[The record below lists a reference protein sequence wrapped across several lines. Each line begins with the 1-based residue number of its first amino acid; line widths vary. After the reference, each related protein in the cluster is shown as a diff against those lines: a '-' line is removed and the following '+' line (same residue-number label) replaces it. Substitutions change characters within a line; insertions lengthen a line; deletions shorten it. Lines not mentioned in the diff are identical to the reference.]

1 MKLLYRPAI
10 DGLRAVAVLSVL
22 AFHAGIPGIPGGF
35 LGVDIFFVISG
46 YLITGLLL
54 AELQAAGRISLGS
67 FFARRVRR
75 LLPALL
81 LVTLVTLLLAL
92 LLMFPQD
99 LPRLGKSA
107 TAMLFLAA
115 NVHFFHYSGGY
126 FDPSTDVMPLLHTWS
141 LSVEEQYY
149 LIWPLVLIV
158 MGRIGRR
165 IPSLSPAAGAAIILG
180 IVALASFFGFLVTL
194 QTHQSAAFYL
204 VHYRAWE
211 FAIGGLAMVAGN
223 YWTPSR
229 PLAWIMEL
237 AGAIAIAVALTSFG
251 DDHRLPGYA
260 YALPVVGSAFI
271 LLGVTGNTG
280 SPVRVI
286 LANGAMVRVGLIS
299 YSLYLWHWPLLA
311 LGRSYSLGQ
320 REPLL
325 DGSAIAI
332 AFVLA
337 AATYRWIERP
347 IRYDKPGWF
356 ARTRS
361 TLLAGAALSFL
372 VLLLSQGVIHW
383 GKSASAKSPAEAPPT
398 GNFVCPTDRK
408 TLGVREACT
417 VGHGTQ
423 PPAILVWGDS
433 HAEHLRVAMENL
445 TGNPAPRTLFRIL
458 ASCPPLEGAAPLIKG
473 EFQPDCLEF
482 NAVVARELE
491 ASLRQGIRGVVLAAR
506 WNTYLSQPVT
516 DPGGVTSY
524 GFDTS
529 PRDPSLPPQETADAA
544 RVFEAALRRRLATL
558 DQAGLKVLL
567 VAPMP
572 EMYFHVPHCLY
583 RRSEADCVVP
593 RTKVDS
599 RRRIAMEIF
608 RRIAVDYPN
617 VRLVDPLPE
626 FCDTRYCYPA
636 ASGVMHYSDDNHIST
651 AMALHLGKTWEGD
664 LRWLAGSD
672 DTPPQPGEIRK

>member
-1 MKLLYRPAI
+1 MKLAYRPEI

-22 AFHAGIPGIPGGF
+22 AFHSGIPGIPGGF

-54 AELQAAGRISLGS
+54 AELEATGRISLGS

-81 LVTLVTLLLAL
+81 LVTVVTLLLAL
-92 LLMFPQD
+92 LLIFPQE

-115 NVHFFHYSGGY
+115 NVHFHHYSGGY

-149 LIWPLVLIV
+149 LVWPLVLIV
-158 MGRIGRR
+158 IGHFSRR
-165 IPSLSPAAGAAIILG
+165 IPSLSPAAGAAL
-180 IVALASFFGFLVTL
+180 VLAFLAAVSFPGFVVNS

-211 FAIGGLAMVAGN
+211 FAIGGLAMLAG
-223 YWTPSR
+223 R
-229 PLAWIMEL
+229 FWIPPRSAASIMQI
-237 AGAIAIAVALTSFG
+237 AGAIAIAAALASFG
-251 DDHRLPGYA
+251 ESPRFPGYA
-260 YALPVVGSAFI
+260 YALPVAGSALM
-271 LLGVTGNTG
+271 LLGMSGHSG
-280 SPVRVI
+280 GPLQAA
-286 LANGAMVRVGLIS
+286 LASGLMVRIGLIS

-311 LGRSYSLGQ
+311 LTRSYFLGQ
-320 REPLL
+320 REPLR
-325 DGSAIAI
+325 DGFAIAL
-332 AFVLA
+332 AFALA
-337 AATYRWIERP
+337 AATYRWLERP

-356 ARTRS
+356 GHSRT
-361 TLLAGAALSFL
+361 TLLAGALLSFL

-383 GKSASAKSPAEAPPT
+383 GKSASASSLAEAPQAR
-398 GNFVCPTDRK
+398 NAACRTDSK
-408 TLGVREACT
+408 TLSPREACI
-417 VGHGTQ
+417 VGHGAQ

-433 HAEHLRVAMENL
+433 HADHLRVAMESL
-445 TGNPAPRTLFRIL
+445 AGDPAPRTLFRIL

-482 NAVVARELE
+482 NKAVAGELDE
-491 ASLRQGIRGVVLAAR
+491 SKPQGMRGVVLAAR

-524 GFDTS
+524 GLDTS
-529 PRDPSLPPQETADAA
+529 PREANLPPQETADAA
-544 RVFEAALRRRLATL
+544 RVFEAALRRRLAAL
-558 DQAGLKVLL
+558 DRAGFKVLL
-567 VAPMP
+567 VGPTP
-572 EMYFHVPHCLY
+572 EMYFHVPQCLY
-583 RRSEADCVVP
+583 RRSEAECVVP
-593 RTKVDS
+593 LARVEA

-608 RRIAVDYPN
+608 RRLAAEFPR
-617 VRLVDPLPE
+617 VRVADPLPE

-651 AMALHLGKTWEGD
+651 AMAIHLGKIWASD
-664 LRWLAGSD
+664 LLWLSGSS
-672 DTPPQPGEIRK
+672 DTPTHQTEGRQ